1 MLFARRRAIKWQI
14 ARHIF
19 RMSQPD
25 ENQLKAKADKSFSQL
40 CEAEGDECQEFHDS
54 IARLLCFRFFC
65 LFFNSIAHTIRRRKM
80 SSKKIDRIELFG
92 GFFYRGPRFIALRL
106 AITSPLHFTKNR

>member
-25 ENQLKAKADKSFSQL
+25 ENQLKAKADNSFSQL

-54 IARLLCFRFFC
+54 IARLLCFRFF
-65 LFFNSIAHTIRRRKM
+65 LFIFQFNRAHD
-80 SSKKIDRIELFG
+80 KKKENVEQE
-92 GFFYRGPRFIALRL
+92 
-106 AITSPLHFTKNR
+106 NR